1 MLATRKDSIKP
12 VFIHYTG
19 HYTVSLTKL
28 DKGNYRVIIEKKKT
42 HKKCRWRRRL
52 QKQPCTSRTLPC
64 MGCAVSSHAQ
74 TKISKDNIEAARR
87 KYLPAW

>member
-28 DKGNYRVIIEKKKT
+28 DKGNYRVIIEKKK
-42 HKKCRWRRRL
+42 HIKNVGGEEGCRNNHVQVGPYHAWGVLLAAMHRL
-52 QKQPCTSRTLPC
+52 RSART
-64 MGCAVSSHAQ
+64 
-74 TKISKDNIEAARR
+74 T
-87 KYLPAW
+87 